1 MLSVL
6 AGCVD
11 DKTIDESVDIDADNK
26 RISITA
32 RMIVVTILGSPSAV
46 SNVFGITASTP
57 PSGSWLFKTSLES
70 EPTKY
75 APAPIISANTVE
87 ITVAL

>member
-1 MLSVL
+1 MQMTKRLMKAL
-6 AGCVD
+6 
-11 DKTIDESVDIDADNK
+11 TLTADNK

-75 APAPIISANTVE
+75 APAPISKCKYC
-87 ITVAL
+87 